1 MDWSFLA
8 LLAGGLGI
16 WAWRARRDDGERDE
30 RGERTGLSPAR
41 DLSHLP
47 EGLTGSALW
56 QLCDGGFERRV
67 LRGAMAEVALGGP
80 SDIEVTAFDLETL
93 RERRGEWAY
102 LPVDR
107 PFRIRG
113 VVTVAVCELP
123 GPLPHVLCKRDGR
136 GDDLRP
142 DDWLE
147 RETNVAK
154 ATRDALGLAHRQEAE
169 LPPGL
174 AVSAREVPGVTGW
187 RAYAKDE
194 VLFGALMR
202 GGLAEVLADVELRDL
217 VVELVGHC
225 LIAYPAT
232 RDALGAQSFAELCGA
247 AVRAAAA
254 VNKALAPSPG

>member
-8 LLAGGLGI
+8 FVAGGIALL
-16 WAWRARRDDGERDE
+16 AWRARGEVAQRGE
-30 RGERTGLSPAR
+30 RGERTGLAPAR

-47 EGLTGSALW
+47 PGLLGSALW

-67 LRGAMAEVALGGP
+67 LRGTMSSGTA
-80 SDIEVTAFDLETL
+80 DIEVTAFDLETL

-102 LPVDR
+102 LPVER

-123 GPLPHVLCKRDGR
+123 GPLPHLMCKREGR

-147 RETNVAK
+147 RETSVTKGA
-154 ATRDALGLAHRQEAE
+154 RDALGLEHKQAAE
-169 LPPGL
+169 LPSGL
-174 AVSAREVPGVTGW
+174 AASARVVPGVTGW
-187 RAYAKDE
+187 RAYASDE
-194 VLFGALMR
+194 VMFGELMR
-202 GGLAEVLADVELRDL
+202 GGLAEVLADVEMRDL
-217 VVELVGHC
+217 VIELVDHA

-232 RDALGAQSFAELCGA
+232 RDALGTQSFAELCDA
-247 AVRAAAA
+247 AVRAASA
-254 VNKALAPSPG
+254 VKKALAPSPR